1 MDHLIIKWS
10 LVIVRSSGLE
20 YSHVTFWQLVLN
32 LLPFSRS
39 QLEIFRYV
47 CMNWIIYPLSKLLQ
61 DFLLSPILYSHPSI
75 LCQIYL
81 PDALTLFLNLKLA
94 TVYHVSLPPPNN
106 NKIRFPGSFCT
117 RTWIFLCWWFFL
129 PCFFLLFCLSFLP
142 FLLSFHFLSFFFS
155 CVLCLVLWFVNKT
168 LSLYFLSI
176 SLTLLLLDS
185 WLEFSFLSPCILCVN
200 DL

>member
-1 MDHLIIKWS
+1 MAASIKSFTLFTFPTWNIQICLYELDYIPTQQIVTGFSS
-10 LVIVRSSGLE
+10 LTYTIFSSFRFM
-20 YSHVTFWQLVLN
+20 SN
-32 LLPFSRS
+32 
-39 QLEIFRYV
+39 IFTR
-47 CMNWIIYPLSKLLQ
+47 CFN
-61 DFLLSPILYSHPSI
+61 
-75 LCQIYL
+75 
-81 PDALTLFLNLKLA
+81 LFLNLKLA

-185 WLEFSFLSPCILCVN
+185 WLEFSLLSLYILHVN